1 MSHFT
6 RVRTQLV
13 DEGCLRASLS
23 DAGYVVPAGRTRIG
37 GWLGSDEEVDVG
49 VPDVVDGY
57 GIGFTWEQ
65 SGSYAAVADWSELK
79 HRGIRKGEFVG
90 RVSHLYGVQ
99 ATLRTMEPQG
109 FVVAERTSQADGS
122 VRIVMRRVA

>member
-1 MSHFT
+1 MARFMKFG
-6 RVRTQLV
+6 TQPV
-13 DEGCLRASLS
+13 DEACPRASLS
-23 DAGYVVPAGRTRIG
+23 DVEYVVLAGQTRIG

-57 GIGFTWEQ
+57 WIGFTWEQ

>member
-1 MSHFT
+1 M
-6 RVRTQLV
+6 
-13 DEGCLRASLS
+13 
-23 DAGYVVPAGRTRIG
+23 VPEGRTKIG
-37 GWLGSDEEVDVG
+37 GWFGSNQEVDVG
-49 VPDVVDGY
+49 VPDVVGGY

-79 HRGIRKGEFVG
+79 HRGIRKNEFVN
-90 RVSHLYGVQ
+90 RVSQLYGVQ

-109 FVVAERTSQADGS
+109 FVVAEQTSQSDGS